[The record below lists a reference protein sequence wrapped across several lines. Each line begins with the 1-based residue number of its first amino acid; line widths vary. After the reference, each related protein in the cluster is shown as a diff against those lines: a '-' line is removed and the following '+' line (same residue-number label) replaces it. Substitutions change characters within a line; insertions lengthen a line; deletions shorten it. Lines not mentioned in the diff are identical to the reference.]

1 MEEKQNTKATEK
13 AEKKVVDK
21 KVTTEAKKET
31 KKQETPKDTKK
42 KFENFKGEKMKINK
56 DTLIGLAVVVVLIVA
71 IVIGVLVTG
80 NSPKKSV
87 NKMLRD
93 LKSGNSSQAML
104 SDLLTE
110 ENFDQ
115 EAQKLLFEKLEWN
128 IQNVKEEG
136 NKATIEIEITNKDFR
151 TIIGNYMQKI
161 LKVAFS
167 GKNVNEEEMTNYLID
182 ELKNDS
188 VQTVTVNKSM
198 ELEKKDGK
206 WEVTD
211 KDSLV
216 DILLPGFK
224 EAISAFN

>member
-115 EAQKLLFEKLEWN
+115 DRK
-128 IQNVKEEG
+128 
-136 NKATIEIEITNKDFR
+136 
-151 TIIGNYMQKI
+151 
-161 LKVAFS
+161 
-167 GKNVNEEEMTNYLID
+167 
-182 ELKNDS
+182 S
-188 VQTVTVNKSM
+188 VV
-198 ELEKKDGK
+198 
-206 WEVTD
+206 
-211 KDSLV
+211 
-216 DILLPGFK
+216 
-224 EAISAFN
+224 